1 MLDRHEGTE
10 GVCRLCGLDAP
21 LRHSHIIPR
30 FMFRP
35 MSRLSNETPMRFGSQ
50 EPGNRPGHLKER
62 LLCESCE
69 QRFSSYEGPASAF
82 LRTLNEIGI
91 ESAMRPIRQTSLDY
105 GRLKLFFLSLLWRCA
120 VCADGIVGGIVG
132 RVDLGPRRGPMTS
145 LLLEED
151 PGAENEFP
159 VFLPLVAESEK
170 ARNAVLA
177 VPEPVRRDGRKG
189 YQMYG
194 FAVEVS
200 WIVDKRG
207 ASREDRPHMLRS
219 DGSWLVETV
228 RGADCPIWA
237 RAVANAHESESPLI
251 ASSRT

>member
-1 MLDRHEGTE
+1 MAVEPMLDRPKGAE
-10 GVCRLCGLDAP
+10 GVCQLCGLDSA
-21 LRHSHIIPR
+21 LRLSHVIPK

-35 MSRLSNETPMRFGSQ
+35 MSRLSQETPTRFSSQ
-50 EPGNRPGHLKER
+50 ERGNRPGHLKER

-69 QRFSSYEGPASAF
+69 QRFSNYERPASEF
-82 LRTLNEIGI
+82 LRTLNETRI
-91 ESAMRPIRQTSLDY
+91 ESDTQPIRQTSLDY
-105 GRLKLFFLSLLWRCA
+105 GRLKLFFLSVLWRCA
-120 VCADGIVGGIVG
+120 MCTDGIVRHVN
-132 RVDLGPRRGPMTS
+132 LGPRRGPMTS
-145 LLLEED
+145 LLLGED

-159 VFLPLVAESEK
+159 VVLRLVVESKE

-177 VPEPVRRDGRKG
+177 VPERARRNGRNG

-194 FAVEVS
+194 AGVEVS

-207 ASREDRPHMLRS
+207 ASREDLPLILHS

-237 RAVANAHESESPLI
+237 QAVANAHEQD
-251 ASSRT
+251 RRRR